1 MLPVMEGVIAR
12 RILLNWWVEPDVA
25 ARLIP
30 APFEPALVN
39 GFAVAGI
46 CLLRLE
52 QLRPAG
58 MPAALGI
65 TTESYAHRIA
75 VRYPAG
81 PSSADGGL
89 RINDGWRDGVYIWR
103 RDTDS
108 FFTRLLGGRLF
119 PGVHGD
125 AEFQVDEGEGALAMN
140 VFSEEGGAD
149 VSFRAL
155 TEAQWSWSLR
165 FPRFTDVCNFF
176 ERGSRG
182 FSCRL
187 DGQGLEGMEMPAVAG
202 WQMSPLA
209 VHDVRS
215 AFFDHRERF
224 PRGSCGF
231 DSAAIMR
238 GIPHS
243 WHELTEVREL
253 VAAAEVR

>member
-1 MLPVMEGVIAR
+1 MLPVMEGIIAR
-12 RILLNWWVEPDVA
+12 RILLNWWVEPEVA
-25 ARLIP
+25 QRLLP

-39 GFAVAGI
+39 GLAVAGI

-52 QLRPAG
+52 QLRPTG

-75 VRYPAG
+75 VRYPAT
-81 PSSADGGL
+81 
-89 RINDGWRDGVYIWR
+89 DGWRDGVYIWR

-140 VFSEEGGAD
+140 VFSREGGAD

-155 TEAQWSWSLR
+155 TEARWQWSLL
-165 FPRFTDVCNFF
+165 FPRFTDVCSFF

-187 DGQGLEGMEMPAVAG
+187 DGQGVEGMEMRTTQWKV
-202 WQMSPLA
+202 SPLA
-209 VHDVRS
+209 VQDVRS
-215 AFFDHRERF
+215 AFFEDRQRF

-238 GIPHS
+238 GIPHT
-243 WHELTEVREL
+243 WHEIGEVPAL
-253 VAAAEVR
+253 IGAAV

>member
-1 MLPVMEGVIAR
+1 MLPVMEGVIAW
-12 RILLNWWVEPDVA
+12 RILLNWWVEPEVA
-25 ARLIP
+25 RRLAP
-30 APFEPALVN
+30 APFVPALVN
-39 GFAVAGI
+39 GLAVAGI

-75 VRYPAG
+75 VRYPAT
-81 PSSADGGL
+81 
-89 RINDGWRDGVYIWR
+89 DGWRDGVYIWR

-140 VFSEEGGAD
+140 VFSRDGGAD

-155 TEAQWSWSLR
+155 TEAQWSWSLL
-165 FPRFTDVCNFF
+165 FPRFTDVCSFF

-182 FSCRL
+182 FSCRH
-187 DGQGLEGMEMPAVAG
+187 DGQGVEGMEMRTTH
-202 WQMSPLA
+202 WRMSPLA
-209 VHDVRS
+209 VQDVRS
-215 AFFDHRERF
+215 TFFEDRQRF
-224 PRGSCGF
+224 PRGSCGL

-238 GIPHS
+238 GIPHT
-243 WHELTEVREL
+243 WHELTEVPEL
-253 VAAAEVR
+253 AGAAR